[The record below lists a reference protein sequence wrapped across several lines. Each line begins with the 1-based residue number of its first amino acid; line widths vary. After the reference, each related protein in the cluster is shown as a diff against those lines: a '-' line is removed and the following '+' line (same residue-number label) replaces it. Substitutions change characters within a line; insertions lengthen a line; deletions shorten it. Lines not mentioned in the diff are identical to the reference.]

1 MTDAESNL
9 TTAFRESIRAYDAIG
24 LMHKLAA
31 AAAGVL
37 GASVPRDGAGQRLD
51 ADRLEEPWSS
61 LVRLVLALDEPLKE
75 AEDAL
80 HSAME
85 RIVME
90 DPMLTAGLIE
100 HMRDQLGGSS
110 G

>member
-1 MTDAESNL
+1 MTDGESNL
-9 TTAFRESIRAYDAIG
+9 TMAFQESIRAYDAIG

-37 GASVPRDGAGQRLD
+37 GASTPRDGTGRRLG
-51 ADRLEEPWSS
+51 ADQLEEPWSS
-61 LVRLVLALDEPLKE
+61 LVRLVLALDEPLRE
-75 AEDAL
+75 AENAL

-90 DPMLTAGLIE
+90 EPMLTAGLIE
-100 HMRDQLGGSS
+100 HMRDQLGGRSD
-110 G
+110 